1 MLRKKLAKFLLS
13 IAIVGVSSGSVL
25 GYQQALASQ
34 VTPEIQVSATME
46 GEFEIVEDKL
56 AMMPI
61 KTVADELG
69 QAVEDERLK
78 SSRTTADVK
87 DQVNGGKSE
96 IEQLKEALA
105 NTNVTTI
112 NIDITMDM
120 NLDATTLGELSTRL
134 QSGPLTINFKKGSFL
149 MKTAGLKLD
158 GASKLTIT
166 RDAANTKPVIDCS
179 EDATISGITFVDPA
193 TTPVNAFVKIAADK
207 NINVKDNTVTGILL
221 DTKPTANVANINGNI
236 FTAGSKLYV
245 DQVAITMT
253 ITSGSIGSEYVDA
266 VFGVDQAGL
275 TTGLS
280 IKDIKLSIK
289 NGNTDVETV
298 NNDALP
304 EGTNQLTYI
313 FETGLNPNTQYTVTA
328 TAEVTL
334 DGNTYQGITSTNT
347 TDFRT
352 LGELALELSNI
363 TSNSA
368 TITLKGSYVV
378 NTPGGLT
385 LGLSST
391 ATGAAIPK
399 PITQTASE
407 FKLTGLSSNT
417 EYTYSIFDGRTLI
430 LTGTFRT
437 LPVSGSG
444 STITGGTSSSSSSTS
459 YEIKTTDINKATIKD
474 VTASIPVSTTNLA
487 NSMRDGKNFSTNVE
501 GVTVKY
507 SNGNV
512 ELVGLVPEKQYKNF
526 IISYTDK
533 NGTSRKVTVATFT
546 TKVSETKLRQF
557 IVDVYKY
564 SLNRQADERGF
575 AYWELQ
581 LSRKTTSPEKFVGNL
596 LSEKEFINL
605 NTTTTAKIEALYQ
618 VIVNRKSDATG
629 LKYWTDKF
637 DALQK
642 NGYSDSSALGYIVN
656 EMVNESEFQAR

>member
-69 QAVEDERLK
+69 QAVEDERLR

-221 DTKPTANVANINGNI
+221 NTKPTANVANINGNI
-236 FTAGSKLYV
+236 FTAGSKLYT

-253 ITSGSIGSEYVDA
+253 ITSGSIGSKYVDA

-275 TTGLS
+275 T
-280 IKDIKLSIK
+280 K
-289 NGNTDVETV
+289 
-298 NNDALP
+298 
-304 EGTNQLTYI
+304 
-313 FETGLNPNTQYTVTA
+313 
-328 TAEVTL
+328 
-334 DGNTYQGITSTNT
+334 
-347 TDFRT
+347 
-352 LGELALELSNI
+352 
-363 TSNSA
+363 
-368 TITLKGSYVV
+368 
-378 NTPGGLT
+378 
-385 LGLSST
+385 
-391 ATGAAIPK
+391 
-399 PITQTASE
+399 
-407 FKLTGLSSNT
+407 
-417 EYTYSIFDGRTLI
+417 
-430 LTGTFRT
+430 
-437 LPVSGSG
+437 
-444 STITGGTSSSSSSTS
+444 
-459 YEIKTTDINKATIKD
+459 
-474 VTASIPVSTTNLA
+474 
-487 NSMRDGKNFSTNVE
+487 M
-501 GVTVKY
+501 
-507 SNGNV
+507 
-512 ELVGLVPEKQYKNF
+512 
-526 IISYTDK
+526 
-533 NGTSRKVTVATFT
+533 
-546 TKVSETKLRQF
+546 
-557 IVDVYKY
+557 
-564 SLNRQADERGF
+564 
-575 AYWELQ
+575 
-581 LSRKTTSPEKFVGNL
+581 
-596 LSEKEFINL
+596 
-605 NTTTTAKIEALYQ
+605 
-618 VIVNRKSDATG
+618 VI
-629 LKYWTDKF
+629 
-637 DALQK
+637 Q
-642 NGYSDSSALGYIVN
+642 
-656 EMVNESEFQAR
+656 M